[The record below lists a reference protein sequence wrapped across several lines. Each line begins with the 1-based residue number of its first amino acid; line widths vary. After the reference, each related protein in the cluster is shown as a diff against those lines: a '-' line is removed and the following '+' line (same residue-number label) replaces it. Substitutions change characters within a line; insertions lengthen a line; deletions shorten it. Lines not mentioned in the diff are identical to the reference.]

1 MERIK
6 IIIFEA
12 GLPMIIVLLLEI
24 FIKLPDYFNIA
35 LYIILFSITTAL
47 CDKKTNQE
55 VQEKQDWK
63 KASVCG
69 ITGVVAFVILLFLQ
83 KPLMKYIEL
92 QTTLQIIM
100 SFLCSVCAVVILCA
114 VLLRQKRKKYN
125 YMDDN

>member
-69 ITGVVAFVILLFLQ
+69 ITGVVAFVILLFF
-83 KPLMKYIEL
+83 KN
-92 QTTLQIIM
+92 
-100 SFLCSVCAVVILCA
+100 
-114 VLLRQKRKKYN
+114 R
-125 YMDDN
+125 

>member
-47 CDKKTNQE
+47 CDKKTN
-55 VQEKQDWK
+55 
-63 KASVCG
+63 
-69 ITGVVAFVILLFLQ
+69 
-83 KPLMKYIEL
+83 
-92 QTTLQIIM
+92 
-100 SFLCSVCAVVILCA
+100 
-114 VLLRQKRKKYN
+114 
-125 YMDDN
+125 